1 MDKLD
6 GRKSILCVDDDKSMH
21 LLLKSQLVNSGGCK
35 SLHATGGEEALT
47 ILRDTQIDLIIL
59 DINMPKIDGFQMLE
73 YLKKNKETRTIPIIF
88 LSSLSRENLKVKAL
102 ENGADDFMVKPFTGP
117 ELIAR
122 IKAVLRRNTSRKQG
136 VIGDVQGRLQELG
149 LFELLHMFSFS
160 SRNGKIAFPEMNGEL
175 VLAKKSVLS
184 ARQASWQGEEAL
196 LRLFFLEKG
205 SFSIQY
211 GEQEGEKLD
220 TIESL
225 LLSIATKL
233 DELHNQ
239 MDIIAPQNALLYVH
253 NTECQEIRNF
263 KEKSPISL
271 TSLVLSMEGKLKKNL
286 EIIKKELQ
294 NGTIVVEKP

>member
-6 GRKSILCVDDDKSMH
+6 GRKSVLCIDDDKSIH
-21 LLLKSQLVNSGGCK
+21 LLLKSQLVNSGDYK
-35 SLHATGGEEALT
+35 SLHATSGEEALT
-47 ILRDTQIDLIIL
+47 TLRETQIDLIIL

-73 YLKKNKETRTIPIIF
+73 YLKKNKTTRKIPVIF
-88 LSSLSRENLKVKAL
+88 LSSLNRENLKVKAL

-122 IKAVLRRNTSRKQG
+122 IKVVLRRNTSVKQE
-136 VIGDVQGRLQELG
+136 VIGDVQGRLQDLG

-160 SRNGKIAFPEMNGEL
+160 NKNGKIIFPEMHGEL
-175 VLAKKSVLS
+175 VIAAGSVLS
-184 ARQASWQGEEAL
+184 AQQGIWQGEEAL

-211 GEQEGEKLD
+211 GEQEGKHLD

-233 DELHNQ
+233 DEIHERMNT
-239 MDIIAPQNALLYVH
+239 IAPQNALLYVNDSEYH
-253 NTECQEIRNF
+253 EIAEL
-263 KEKSPISL
+263 KDKSPV
-271 TSLVLSMEGKLKKNL
+271 SLVRLILAMKGSLKENL
-286 EIIKKELQ
+286 DIVEKALQ
-294 NGTIVVEKP
+294 NGTILIEEP